1 MEKKYDVTGTAECD
15 DRIRILAEFTETPSS
30 TPHIFYQLEVGPRR
44 GPRLLVYF
52 IKEFRVKYIL
62 IGYILELIISICVY
76 TRR

>member
-30 TPHIFYQLEVGPRR
+30 IPPHI
-44 GPRLLVYF
+44 YF